1 MGTMTPRIPDETR
14 AEILT
19 WFGAEGQRWLDAL
32 PDTVA
37 AVAAAWGFTPTETLT
52 GGAVS
57 FVTGGTLRDGR
68 EAVLKVAPLDEEN
81 RHEADALRVWA
92 GRDAVRLLHHDAAR
106 NALLLERLR
115 PGTALY
121 DAGLGWEEEARI
133 AAPLIAR
140 LAVEPPAGHPFRLL
154 ADDARSWPLDD
165 ELAALAE
172 RLIATA
178 PARSVLVNRDLHAL
192 NILRDG
198 DRWRMIDPK
207 PLVGDPAFTAGA
219 MLRDRRDELGG
230 RPDYEALLRRRLE
243 LLCAGTG
250 DDPWRVAAWAACYVA
265 ELEEPAIAA
274 SLLRV
279 TASTSSTS
287 PS

>member
-1 MGTMTPRIPDETR
+1 MTPRIPDETR
-14 AEILT
+14 AVILT
-19 WFGAEGQRWLDAL
+19 WFGAEGQKWLDAL
-32 PDTVA
+32 PATVA
-37 AVAAAWGFTPTETLT
+37 AVAADWGFTPTEALL

-57 FVTGGTLRDGR
+57 FVTGGTLADGR

-81 RHEADALRVWA
+81 RHEAAALRVWD
-92 GRDAVRLLHHDAAR
+92 GRDAVRLLEYDTDR

-140 LAVEPPAGHPFRLL
+140 LAVEPPSGHPFRLL
-154 ADDARSWPLDD
+154 ADDARTWRIDGT
-165 ELAALAE
+165 LAALVE

-178 PARSVLVNRDLHAL
+178 PERSVLVNRDLHAL

-207 PLVGDPAFTAGA
+207 PLVGDPAYTACA
-219 MLRDRRDELGG
+219 MLRDRRDELGQ

-243 LLCAGTG
+243 ILCAGTG
-250 DDPWRVAAWAACYVA
+250 DDPWRVAAWAACYAA
-265 ELEEPAIAA
+265 ELDEPAIAA

-279 TASTSSTS
+279 TASM
-287 PS
+287 PSRSRS

>member
-1 MGTMTPRIPDETR
+1 MTPRIPDETR

-19 WFGAEGQRWLDAL
+19 SFGAEGQKWLDEL

-57 FVTGGTLRDGR
+57 FVIGGTLGDGT

-81 RHEADALRVWA
+81 RQEAAALRVC
-92 GRDAVRLLHHDAAR
+92 GGGDAVRLLQDDTGR

-121 DAGLGWEEEARI
+121 DAGLEWEEEARI

-140 LAVEPPAGHPFRLL
+140 LAVVPPPGHPFRLL
-154 ADDARSWPLDD
+154 ADDARTWRIDGTL
-165 ELAALAE
+165 EALAK

-178 PARSVLVNRDLHAL
+178 PDRSVVVNRDLHAL

-230 RPDYEALLRRRLE
+230 RPDYEVLLHRRLE
-243 LLCAGTG
+243 ILCAGTG
-250 DDPWRVAAWAACYVA
+250 DDPWRVAAWAACYAA
-265 ELEEPAIAA
+265 ELDEPAIAA

-279 TASTSSTS
+279 TASTPPTS

>member
-1 MGTMTPRIPDETR
+1 MTPRIPDETR
-14 AEILT
+14 DQILA
-19 WFGAEGQRWLDAL
+19 WFGGEGQRWLDAL
-32 PDTVA
+32 PGTVA
-37 AVAAAWGFTPTETLT
+37 ALAATWAFTPSAALT

-57 FVTGGTLRDGR
+57 YVAAGTLADGR
-68 EAVLKVAPLDEEN
+68 EAVLKIAPFDDEN
-81 RHEADALRVWA
+81 RHEADALRVWD
-92 GRDAVRLLHHDAAR
+92 GPDAVRLLRHDAGR

-121 DAGLGWEEEARI
+121 DAGLGWEEEARV

-140 LAVEPPAGHPFRLL
+140 LAVEPPPGHPFRLL
-154 ADDARSWPLDD
+154 VDDARTWRLDA

-192 NILRDG
+192 NVLRSD
-198 DRWRMIDPK
+198 DRWCMIDPK

-230 RPDYEALLRRRLE
+230 LPSYEALLRRRLAI
-243 LLCAGTG
+243 LCAGTR
-250 DDPWRVAAWAACYVA
+250 DDPWRVAAWAACYAA
-265 ELEEPAIAA
+265 ELEDPACAA
-274 SLLRV
+274 ALLRL
-279 TASTSSTS
+279 TASTPSTT